1 MAKFMLAKHAN
12 MKPEDVE
19 RSDAV
24 LMDMFLVMI
33 GEMGKDIDG
42 A

>member
-1 MAKFMLAKHAN
+1 MLAKHAN

-19 RSDAV
+19 KSDCV

-33 GEMGKDIDG
+33 GETGKDLDG
-42 A
+42 S